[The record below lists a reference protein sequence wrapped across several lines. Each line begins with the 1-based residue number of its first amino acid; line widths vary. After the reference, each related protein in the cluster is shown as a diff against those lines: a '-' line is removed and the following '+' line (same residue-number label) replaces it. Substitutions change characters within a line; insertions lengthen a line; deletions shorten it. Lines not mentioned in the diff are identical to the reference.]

1 MNQRSKDPKLPPHA
15 HKKELTKGKGGG
27 RWRERERGGGGGEG
41 ERKKKEPKRK
51 RERKKTSLQPD
62 KSRDCRIFRQ
72 GCYSYFM
79 VQSEQK
85 YWSTKS

>member
-1 MNQRSKDPKLPPHA
+1 M
-15 HKKELTKGKGGG
+15 
-27 RWRERERGGGGGEG
+27 EREGEGRTG

-51 RERKKTSLQPD
+51 KERKRTRLKPD
-62 KSRDCRIFRQ
+62 KSRDCRIFGQ

-79 VQSEQK
+79 VQSERR